1 MSCCETQNLAVGYGA
16 PLLRDIAL
24 HAERGKI
31 LALIGP
37 NGAGKS
43 TLLKTL
49 AGQLAAQG
57 GAVLLDGQDLTAYT
71 PNARAR
77 KLALMLPHTARTE
90 LTSCFEV
97 AAAGRYPYTGRLGI
111 LSDADRQQVYDALCL
126 VRAEE
131 LEDRDFARI
140 SDGQRQRV
148 LLARAVCQQPE
159 ILLLDE
165 PTSFLDV
172 KGKAELMDILQ
183 VLAHEKNVAVI
194 VTLHELELAQRLADA
209 VVCVAPSGVS
219 AVLAPQDAFAQ
230 DNICALFGLSTDQ
243 YAVLFA
249 GSGAKSKPQFEHY
262 IRSGQRLLRCG
273 YTTGT
278 CAALGAAGA
287 ARLLLTGHAPESVG
301 LRTPKGIV
309 VEVAPQFCRL
319 TADGAACAIVKD
331 GGDDIDATTGLPV
344 IAAVTLLPDAPR
356 TVTIDGGA
364 GVGRVTKPGLDQPVG
379 AAAIN
384 SVPRRMI
391 EENVREVCALC
402 GYDGGVSVVISV
414 PEAEALAK
422 KTFNPRLGIVGGI
435 SILGTTGIVEPMSEQ
450 ALVDTIRVE
459 LRQRREMGADYVL
472 LTPGNYG
479 ADFIRDSI
487 GIDPRTAVLT
497 SNFIGDA
504 LELSRELGFHGAL
517 LIGHIGKLVKLAGG
531 MWNTHSK
538 CGDCRMELIAAHA
551 AALGLPP
558 ARVEEVLDCATCDDA
573 LRILKEEQLYD
584 AVLARLAE
592 RIEFHLAHKC
602 GEMAAGAIV
611 FSKEYG
617 LLCRTSRAQEL
628 LGTIMEG

>member
-24 HAERGKI
+24 HAERGKNSGAHRSERRGQI
-31 LALIGP
+31 HSFKNAGRAAG
-37 NGAGKS
+37 GAGRRGA
-43 TLLKTL
+43 
-49 AGQLAAQG
+49 AGRAG
-57 GAVLLDGQDLTAYT
+57 PDGLQP

-90 LTSCFEV
+90 LMSCFEV

-111 LSDADRQQVYDALCL
+111 LSDADRQQVHRRLCL

-249 GSGAKSKPQFEHY
+249 GSGAKPKPQFEHY

-331 GGDDIDATTGLPV
+331 GGDDIDATTGLSV
-344 IAAVTLLPDAPR
+344 IAAVTLLPGAPR

-364 GVGRVTKPGLDQPVG
+364 GGGPCDKAR
-379 AAAIN
+379 
-384 SVPRRMI
+384 PR
-391 EENVREVCALC
+391 
-402 GYDGGVSVVISV
+402 
-414 PEAEALAK
+414 
-422 KTFNPRLGIVGGI
+422 
-435 SILGTTGIVEPMSEQ
+435 
-450 ALVDTIRVE
+450 
-459 LRQRREMGADYVL
+459 
-472 LTPGNYG
+472 
-479 ADFIRDSI
+479 
-487 GIDPRTAVLT
+487 
-497 SNFIGDA
+497 
-504 LELSRELGFHGAL
+504 
-517 LIGHIGKLVKLAGG
+517 
-531 MWNTHSK
+531 
-538 CGDCRMELIAAHA
+538 
-551 AALGLPP
+551 P
-558 ARVEEVLDCATCDDA
+558 ARRRGSHQTV
-573 LRILKEEQLYD
+573 
-584 AVLARLAE
+584 
-592 RIEFHLAHKC
+592 
-602 GEMAAGAIV
+602 
-611 FSKEYG
+611 
-617 LLCRTSRAQEL
+617 CRGR
-628 LGTIMEG
+628 